1 VTSALTKSGLEP
13 SLLQLE
19 LTESALMENSDA
31 TVRPLIELYTKGVHV
46 ALDDFGTG
54 YSSLVYLRRYPISSL
69 KVDETLVRNIA
80 SDPGD
85 AAIASGLIAL
95 AHSLDMRVIVEG
107 VETAEQLAFLR
118 AKHCDEVQGYF
129 LSQPLDSEGFFQ
141 LLKNGN
147 DLESLL
153 SRQAGAAHA

>member
-1 VTSALTKSGLEP
+1 
-13 SLLQLE
+13 
-19 LTESALMENSDA
+19 
-31 TVRPLIELYTKGVHV
+31 VHV

-80 SDPGD
+80 TDPGD

-129 LSQPLDSEGFFQ
+129 LSAPLDSADFFQ